1 MRIFGQALACV
12 VRELLMAKKLGKRA
26 RKFAR
31 KGLQTVEKQKR
42 KQRTFFKRKPAPRGR
57 GLSAD
62 AADEAEEN
70 LNHDQAVSQLY
81 Q

>member
-1 MRIFGQALACV
+1 
-12 VRELLMAKKLGKRA
+12 MAKKLGKRA

-42 KQRTFFKRKPAPRGR
+42 KQRTFFKRKSAPRDR

-62 AADEAEEN
+62 AADEVEEN
-70 LNHDQAVSQLY
+70 LNHDRNVSQSD